1 MLLGTTS
8 RLPLVALAV
17 LIGAAVVIIGNVAIS
32 LALRHPLID
41 DGSFGSIDAPDVAL
55 LQFFDAGLP
64 LLLLAFRNVRRR
76 RFWLTA
82 IILTAAF
89 WSYFLAHIWQDSLTG
104 FAGGANIGL
113 GLIMLASPFVTI
125 ACLGI
130 LRLLSGLEDGK
141 HPGIP
146 GARPSSDE

>member
-17 LIGAAVVIIGNVAIS
+17 LIGAAVVTIGNVAIS

-55 LQFFDAGLP
+55 LQFFDAGLA

-89 WSYFLAHIWQDSLTG
+89 WKLLPGAHMAGFADRIRWRCEHRAGIDHVGVTVRHDSLLGHFKALVGTG
-104 FAGGANIGL
+104 
-113 GLIMLASPFVTI
+113 
-125 ACLGI
+125 
-130 LRLLSGLEDGK
+130 R
-141 HPGIP
+141 
-146 GARPSSDE
+146 R